1 MQQLQETEK
10 DPYESA
16 FRAAKGSPKPK
27 RTKVAPVV
35 PSRPFKCFC
44 NAERAFW
51 QKAAKMVIGI
61 QSSMAPAH
69 TAWPVQAVARIRAC
83 RPHRRTEL
91 RIAPK
96 SGPTALFTNR
106 TFGIF
111 CIQSFPARSGC
122 LFRVFVMSPLTI
134 AYGSLLVAILFEVTG
149 SSLLQKSEQFSRLGP
164 TIGMAVCFLAALFFL
179 SQALKAIPLGVAY
192 AIWSGIGVVLTALI
206 GVVVF
211 RFALDAAALV
221 GMGLIVAGVIVIN
234 VFSKSA
240 AH

>member
-1 MQQLQETEK
+1 
-10 DPYESA
+10 
-16 FRAAKGSPKPK
+16 
-27 RTKVAPVV
+27 
-35 PSRPFKCFC
+35 
-44 NAERAFW
+44 
-51 QKAAKMVIGI
+51 
-61 QSSMAPAH
+61 
-69 TAWPVQAVARIRAC
+69 
-83 RPHRRTEL
+83 
-91 RIAPK
+91 
-96 SGPTALFTNR
+96 
-106 TFGIF
+106 
-111 CIQSFPARSGC
+111 
-122 LFRVFVMSPLTI
+122 MSPLTI

-240 AH
+240 VH